1 MRVLLLPS
9 YFLPEGVSSPYISWN
24 RNKAFVDEG
33 WDIVVYT
40 PIPCRGISEN
50 LRKEYKSR
58 KYERML
64 NGKMIIHRFNLIYE
78 KKNPISRAFR
88 YLIQNIKQFNR
99 AVFYKDARSC
109 DIMFVASTP
118 PTQGAMAALVKKFTG
133 KPFVYNLQ
141 DIFPDSLV
149 GAGLSQK
156 DSVLWK
162 LGRVIENF
170 TYKHADKI
178 IVISEAFKRNIMAK
192 GVPEDKIEVIYNWV
206 DENAVVHIEK
216 EENPLFEELGI
227 ARGAFYVV
235 YAGNLGHAQN
245 VQVLLDAA
253 EILHDEQSVQF
264 LIFGTGG
271 LKSDYERF
279 VKEHNLNNVRFFPL
293 QPVEKVS
300 QVYSLADAS
309 LVSCKKGLGGSAMPS
324 KTWSIMSAA
333 TPVLCSFDKGGD
345 LQHIIEDSQAGLF
358 SNAGD
363 PNALAENIMKFYND
377 RNMCR
382 QYGLNGRKFIEANL
396 TKEVGTSKYVEVI
409 KQFDKHKES

>member
-216 EENPLFEELGI
+216 EDNPLFEELGI
-227 ARGAFYVV
+227 AREAFYVV

-253 EILHDEQSVQF
+253 EILHDEQGVQF

-271 LKSDYERF
+271 LKSD
-279 VKEHNLNNVRFFPL
+279 NP
-293 QPVEKVS
+293 
-300 QVYSLADAS
+300 
-309 LVSCKKGLGGSAMPS
+309 
-324 KTWSIMSAA
+324 
-333 TPVLCSFDKGGD
+333 
-345 LQHIIEDSQAGLF
+345 
-358 SNAGD
+358 
-363 PNALAENIMKFYND
+363 
-377 RNMCR
+377 
-382 QYGLNGRKFIEANL
+382 
-396 TKEVGTSKYVEVI
+396 
-409 KQFDKHKES
+409 

>member
-1 MRVLLLPS
+1 MKILLLPS
-9 YFLPEGVSSPYISWN
+9 YFFPEKAASSYITEN
-24 RNKAFVDEG
+24 RCIAFAEAGFDM
-33 WDIVVYT
+33 IVFT
-40 PIPCRGISEN
+40 PCPTRGINDCDRELYKRQLKHETAFQGHMEIN
-50 LRKEYKSR
+50 RFPLFKE
-58 KYERML
+58 
-64 NGKMIIHRFNLIYE
+64 G
-78 KKNPISRAFR
+78 KNPFMRALR
-88 YLIQNIKQFNR
+88 YLIACIKQYQYGCRNKN
-99 AVFYKDARSC
+99 ADVL
-109 DIMFVASTP
+109 FVASTP
-118 PTQGAMAALVKKFTG
+118 PIQGAMAAMVKKRTG
-133 KPFVYNLQ
+133 IPIVYNLQ

-149 GAGLSQK
+149 GTGLAK
-156 DSVLWK
+156 KGGLLWK
-162 LGRVIENF
+162 IGRRIENF
-170 TYKHADKI
+170 TYRNADKI
-178 IVISEAFKRNIMAK
+178 IVISEDFKRNIMAK

-216 EENPLFEELGI
+216 EDNPLFEELGI

-253 EILHDEQSVQF
+253 EILYDEQGVQF

-271 LKSDYERF
+271 LKSDYEKF

-396 TKEVGTSKYVEVI
+396 TKEIGTSKYVEVI